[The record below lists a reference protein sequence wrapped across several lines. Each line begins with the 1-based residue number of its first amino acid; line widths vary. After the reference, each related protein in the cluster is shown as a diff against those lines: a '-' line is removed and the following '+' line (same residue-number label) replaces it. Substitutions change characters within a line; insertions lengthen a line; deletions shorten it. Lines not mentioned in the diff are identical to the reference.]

1 MPKRPRTRK
10 FSQRQTSDDDAVSS
24 REESAN
30 TRSSRVSANPSQSS
44 EIEKALKELK
54 KTIAGQRSAATFVAV
69 VRSPS
74 LGLAPVAAQEEM
86 NAKKIVLPLN
96 HASADSSPA
105 ALQQLASD
113 CSPATFGRGSQDILD
128 PSFRQAGKM
137 EPANFATTFHP
148 ADLRIITLIERIL
161 LPSVI
166 NEPASSKVIP
176 SSLVEPWTLTIY
188 GQLDALLHNPQ
199 FLPNG
204 GVLGIYYAHAY
215 AHISKVANTNLPL
228 TLKGSDL
235 VLYSVL
241 HALGATVS
249 IQPVL
254 EVDKGDYN
262 WGHGLETEDGELVG
276 EQLHPYHQSS
286 SSTEYDPLD
295 QIIRDEWP
303 HSKMTGITWLTSQK
317 HWEQALRYVAYGNES
332 SVETSYSTA
341 AIFATIPNWNKRS
354 SSQ

>member
-1 MPKRPRTRK
+1 ML
-10 FSQRQTSDDDAVSS
+10 
-24 REESAN
+24 ESAN

-74 LGLAPVAAQEEM
+74 LGEGLWSVQEEM

-137 EPANFATTFHP
+137 EPANVATTFHP

-166 NEPASSKVIP
+166 NGKENSMWGRAI
-176 SSLVEPWTLTIY
+176 
-188 GQLDALLHNPQ
+188 LL
-199 FLPNG
+199 
-204 GVLGIYYAHAY
+204 
-215 AHISKVANTNLPL
+215 
-228 TLKGSDL
+228 
-235 VLYSVL
+235 
-241 HALGATVS
+241 
-249 IQPVL
+249 
-254 EVDKGDYN
+254 
-262 WGHGLETEDGELVG
+262 
-276 EQLHPYHQSS
+276 
-286 SSTEYDPLD
+286 SST
-295 QIIRDEWP
+295 
-303 HSKMTGITWLTSQK
+303 
-317 HWEQALRYVAYGNES
+317 N
-332 SVETSYSTA
+332 
-341 AIFATIPNWNKRS
+341 
-354 SSQ
+354 

>member
-1 MPKRPRTRK
+1 
-10 FSQRQTSDDDAVSS
+10 
-24 REESAN
+24 
-30 TRSSRVSANPSQSS
+30 
-44 EIEKALKELK
+44 
-54 KTIAGQRSAATFVAV
+54 
-69 VRSPS
+69 
-74 LGLAPVAAQEEM
+74 M

-166 NEPASSKVIP
+166 NGKENSISTLAPQDSSRAMWTHHDRSDRWGPLLSASQPLSEMATFSSVTGANRWILTGPPKVQPPFNGLLSTAIALMNQDEPASSKVIP

-295 QIIRDEWP
+295 
-303 HSKMTGITWLTSQK
+303 
-317 HWEQALRYVAYGNES
+317 
-332 SVETSYSTA
+332 
-341 AIFATIPNWNKRS
+341 
-354 SSQ
+354 